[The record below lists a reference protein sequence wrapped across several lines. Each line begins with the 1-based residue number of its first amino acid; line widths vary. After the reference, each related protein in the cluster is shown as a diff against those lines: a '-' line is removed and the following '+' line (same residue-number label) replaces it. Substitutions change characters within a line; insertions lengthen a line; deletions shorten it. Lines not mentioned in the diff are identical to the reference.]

1 MANRRGTYR
10 RVTRAGS
17 GPTRVGDLLG
27 DLLEKRGL
35 KEQIERTG
43 ILNEWA
49 DAVGDQISSVT
60 RARAVSGGTL
70 FVEVRSSAWMSE
82 LDFMKEEILG
92 KLNEHAES
100 PVEKLVF
107 LLAGS

>member
-1 MANRRGTYR
+1 VKKFSN
-10 RVTRAGS
+10 
-17 GPTRVGDLLG
+17 GPTKVGDLIG
-27 DLLEKRGL
+27 TLLEQKGL
-35 KEQIERTG
+35 KEQVERTG
-43 ILNEWA
+43 VLAEWA
-49 DAVGDQISSVT
+49 DVVGEQISSVT

-92 KLNEHAES
+92 KLNKRTEA
-100 PVEKLVF
+100 PIEKLVF

>member
-1 MANRRGTYR
+1 MTGIR
-10 RVTRAGS
+10 S

-27 DLLEKRGL
+27 TLLEKKGL
-35 KEQIERTG
+35 KEQVARTG
-43 ILNEWA
+43 VLNEWA
-49 DAVGDQISSVT
+49 DAVGEQISSVT
-60 RARAVSGGTL
+60 HARSVSGGTL

-92 KLNEHAES
+92 KLNERAEA
-100 PVEKLVF
+100 PIEKIVF

>member
-1 MANRRGTYR
+1 VKKFSN
-10 RVTRAGS
+10 
-17 GPTRVGDLLG
+17 GPTKVGDLIG
-27 DLLEKRGL
+27 TLLEQRGL
-35 KEQIERTG
+35 KEQVERTG
-43 ILNEWA
+43 VLAEWA
-49 DAVGDQISSVT
+49 DVVGEQISSVT

-92 KLNEHAES
+92 KLNKRTEA
-100 PVEKLVF
+100 PIEKLVF

>member
-1 MANRRGTYR
+1 VKKFSN
-10 RVTRAGS
+10 
-17 GPTRVGDLLG
+17 GPTKVGDLIG
-27 DLLEKRGL
+27 TLLEQKGL
-35 KEQIERTG
+35 KEQVERTG
-43 ILNEWA
+43 VLAEWA
-49 DAVGDQISSVT
+49 DVVGEQIASVT

-92 KLNEHAES
+92 KLNKRTEA
-100 PVEKLVF
+100 PIEKLVF